1 MAAAELGQIPGISNC
16 FCGSMVVYQTESK
29 IAWLQLD
36 PYMLTDPSVGP
47 VSAWASQNLAE
58 RLMAATPHATISAAI
73 TGHFGPGA
81 PLELDGMIYMA
92 SMHRGSP
99 KVFTKEIRLQNRPPA
114 GADDWSARRDRQ
126 TEATHIFLKWLDETL
141 MD

>member
-36 PYMLTDPSVGP
+36 PYMLTAPLVGP

-58 RLMAATPHATISAAI
+58 RLLVATPHATISAAI

-81 PLELDGMIYMA
+81 PPELDGVIYLA
-92 SMHRGSP
+92 SIQRGNP
-99 KVFTKEIRLQNRPPA
+99 TAFTEEIRLQSPPPT
-114 GADDWSARRDRQ
+114 GSNDWKARRDRQ
-126 TEATHIFLKWLDETL
+126 IEATQIFLKWLDETL
-141 MD
+141 PD